1 MKRSVLK
8 KIQTHRKEVISGAGI
23 GEDCAILVSREGY
36 ETVLS
41 TTPVTA
47 PAEKISTYAIAMAL
61 NNIAAA
67 GAEPVGVMLSVLLP
81 EETEESDLQH
91 IMEQAQAVCSEC
103 GAEILGGHTEVTPV
117 VPVPVMTVSGVG
129 RREAARAGS
138 LRGIKAN
145 QDIVVSKW
153 IGLEGTSRLAV
164 KYREKLCTRYP
175 ARMID
180 EAAAYD
186 KYLSVIPEAATA
198 MKSGVCGIQAVSR
211 GGIFAGLWEMAEEAG
226 VGLEADLR
234 KIPVRQETI
243 EICEVFGENPYEL
256 SSGGCLIMT
265 TEDGN
270 ALVTALL
277 REGIPAVVIGRTT
290 RGNDRVL
297 YNEGRKSYLNK
308 PRG

>member
-1 MKRSVLK
+1 MRQEKTWESVSERSLSK
-8 KIQTHRKEVISGAGI
+8 GTKFDMREVENGAGL
-23 GEDCAILVSREGY
+23 GKDCAILCG
-36 ETVLS
+36 
-41 TTPVTA
+41 
-47 PAEKISTYAIAMAL
+47 
-61 NNIAAA
+61 
-67 GAEPVGVMLSVLLP
+67 
-81 EETEESDLQH
+81 ESHVAD
-91 IMEQAQAVCSEC
+91 AD
-103 GAEILGGHTEVTPV
+103 
-117 VPVPVMTVSGVG
+117 
-129 RREAARAGS
+129 
-138 LRGIKAN
+138 

-153 IGLEGTSRLAV
+153 IGLEGTARLAGAN
-164 KYREKLCTRYP
+164 YERLRARFP

-180 EAAAYD
+180 EAAAFD
-186 KYLSVIPEAATA
+186 RYLSVIPEAATA
-198 MKSGVCGIQAVSR
+198 MKSGVCGIQTVSR
-211 GGIFAGLWEMAEEAG
+211 GGFFAGLWEMAEEAG

>member
-1 MKRSVLK
+1 MILAAGFMRDEASAAEAVRIGCDSTKSKAYGMRQEKGTENVSERFLPEKGKSHIHEMKN
-8 KIQTHRKEVISGAGI
+8 GAGL
-23 GEDCAILVSREGY
+23 GKDCA
-36 ETVLS
+36 VLC
-41 TTPVTA
+41 
-47 PAEKISTYAIAMAL
+47 AEPRTEIERDLQMERRT
-61 NNIAAA
+61 A
-67 GAEPVGVMLSVLLP
+67 GA
-81 EETEESDLQH
+81 D
-91 IMEQAQAVCSEC
+91 
-103 GAEILGGHTEVTPV
+103 
-117 VPVPVMTVSGVG
+117 
-129 RREAARAGS
+129 
-138 LRGIKAN
+138 

-153 IGLEGTSRLAV
+153 IGLEGTARLAGEN
-164 KYREKLCTRYP
+164 YERLRQRFP

-180 EAAAYD
+180 EAAAFD
-186 KYLSVIPEAATA
+186 RYLSVIPEAATA
-198 MKSGVCGIQAVSR
+198 MKSGVCGIQVVSR

-297 YNEGRKSYLNK
+297 YNQGRKSYLNK